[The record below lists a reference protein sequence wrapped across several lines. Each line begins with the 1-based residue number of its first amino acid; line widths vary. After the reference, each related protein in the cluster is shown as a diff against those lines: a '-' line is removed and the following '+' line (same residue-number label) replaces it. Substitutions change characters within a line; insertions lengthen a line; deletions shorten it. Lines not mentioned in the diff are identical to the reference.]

1 MVLSVRKW
9 PGVICKKLFLNK
21 KSAIIFFVA
30 LFVIWT
36 GGLATASS
44 GGEHEPKG
52 WVATDTYRV
61 MNFAVLAIALFFL
74 LRKPLSDGLSS
85 RIKGIED
92 ELNELEARKKAA
104 QKELSR
110 YQDNLDKLDQ
120 ETEKLIAEYVRQ
132 GNEAKE
138 RILKE
143 AESAAVKLEEQARR
157 NIENEF
163 KKAGIKL
170 KEEILEK
177 ALVKAEEMIK
187 SKITAEDQDR
197 LVDEYLKKV
206 VA

>member
-1 MVLSVRKW
+1 MGSSIIKW
-9 PGVICKKLFLNK
+9 PGIICKKLFLNK
-21 KSAIIFFVA
+21 KSVIIFFVA
-30 LFVIWT
+30 LFVIWM

-44 GGEHEPKG
+44 GGEHEAKG

-74 LRKPLSDGLSS
+74 LRKPVSDGLSS

-92 ELNELEARKKAA
+92 DLNELEAGKKAA
-104 QKELSR
+104 EMELSR
-110 YQDNLDKLDQ
+110 YQDKLDKLDQ
-120 ETEKLIAEYVRQ
+120 EAEKLIAEYVRQ

-163 KKAGIKL
+163 KKARIKL

>member
-1 MVLSVRKW
+1 MGSSIIKC

-21 KSAIIFFVA
+21 KSVIIFFVS
-30 LFVIWT
+30 LFVIWM

-44 GGEHEPKG
+44 GGEHGSKG

-61 MNFAVLAIALFFL
+61 MNFAVLAIALFLL
-74 LRKPLSDGLSS
+74 LRKPVSDGLSS
-85 RIKGIED
+85 RIKGIKD
-92 ELNELEARKKAA
+92 ELNELEAGKKAA
-104 QKELSR
+104 EMELSR
-110 YQDNLDKLDQ
+110 YQDKLDKLDQ
-120 ETEKLIAEYVRQ
+120 ETEKLIAEYVKQ
-132 GNEAKE
+132 GNDAKE

-163 KKAGIKL
+163 KKARIKL

-197 LVDEYLKKV
+197 LVDEYLEKV

>member
-1 MVLSVRKW
+1 MGSSIIKW
-9 PGVICKKLFLNK
+9 PSVICKKLFLNK
-21 KSAIIFFVA
+21 KSVIIFFVA
-30 LFVIWT
+30 LSVIWM

-44 GGEHEPKG
+44 GGEHGPKG

-61 MNFAVLAIALFFL
+61 MNFAVLAIALFLL
-74 LRKPLSDGLSS
+74 LRKPVSDGLSS
-85 RIKGIED
+85 RIKGIKD
-92 ELNELEARKKAA
+92 ELNELEAGKKAA
-104 QKELSR
+104 EMELLR
-110 YQDNLDKLDQ
+110 YQDKLDELDQ

-132 GNEAKE
+132 GNDAKE
-138 RILKE
+138 RIMKE

-163 KKAGIKL
+163 KKARIKI

>member
-61 MNFAVLAIALFFL
+61 MNFAVLAIALFLL
-74 LRKPLSDGLSS
+74 LRKPVSDGLSS

-92 ELNELEARKKAA
+92 ELNELEAGKKAA
-104 QKELSR
+104 EMELSR
-110 YQDNLDKLDQ
+110 YQDKLDKLDQ
-120 ETEKLIAEYVRQ
+120 EAEKLIAEYVRQ
-132 GNEAKE
+132 GNDAKE

-163 KKAGIKL
+163 KKARIKL

>member
-61 MNFAVLAIALFFL
+61 MNFAVLAIALFLL
-74 LRKPLSDGLSS
+74 LRKPVSDGLSS

>member
-1 MVLSVRKW
+1 MVLNVIKW

-21 KSAIIFFVA
+21 KGAVIFFVA

-44 GGEHEPKG
+44 GGEHESKG

-163 KKAGIKL
+163 RKAGSKL